1 MKKKIIIFIHQYD
14 GFMKIYINDIIKCL
28 LKKNYQIFLYHKN
41 KLKIKDTNC
50 IVQEDL
56 EYFLKMHDPRIYEK
70 FFLFAK
76 KKNISRVLIPR
87 FEFPEYLYSSIISIN
102 YNYKIYL
109 STMALELFS
118 KSIGRLTILKKI
130 LLEKK
135 VKSLV
140 IHSALNKYTKIPKKF
155 SINKNIQKKLFF
167 VSEPIYHPH
176 KKFFNKEIFRP
187 HNFKIL
193 YFGNWFYGKGVDI
206 LIKSSKYLDKSI
218 KIIIVGNSNTLNFSY
233 KLDKKNKNIKIINR
247 YVSNIEMYKIFKS
260 VDAVVLPYRKTYM
273 YLSSGVLVNSIQSF
287 KPAIVPNF
295 YPFNE
300 IIDRYKV
307 GVKFNPDNH
316 KSLAKGIMSL
326 KKLVQ
331 KKYFKEKY
339 FNDYLEDMNYSD
351 YMVTKL
357 KL

>member
-1 MKKKIIIFIHQYD
+1 MKKKIIIFIHNYD
-14 GFMKIYINDIIKCL
+14 GFMKIYIDDIIQSL
-28 LKKNYQIFLYHKN
+28 LQKNYQIFLYYKN
-41 KLKIKDTNC
+41 KIKIKNTRC

-70 FFLFAK
+70 FFLYAK

-102 YNYKIYL
+102 YNFKIYL
-109 STMALELFS
+109 SAMALELFS

-130 LLEKK
+130 LLKK
-135 VKSLV
+135 KIKGLV
-140 IHSALNKYTKIPKKF
+140 IHSALNKYVKIPRKF
-155 SINKNIQKKLFF
+155 SISKNIQKKIFF
-167 VSEPIYHPH
+167 MSEPIYHPH
-176 KKFFNKEIFRP
+176 RKFFNKKKFRQN
-187 HNFKIL
+187 NFKIL

-218 KIIIVGNSNTLNFSY
+218 KIIIVGNSNTLNFSF

-260 VDAVVLPYRKTYM
+260 VDAVVLPYRKTYT
-273 YLSSGVLVNSIQSF
+273 YGTSGVLVNSVQSF
-287 KPAIVPNF
+287 KPVLVPNF

-300 IIDRYKV
+300 IINKYNI
-307 GVKFNPDNH
+307 GTKFIPENH
-316 KSLAKGIMSL
+316 KSLAKGIVSL
-326 KKLVQ
+326 KYLVQ
-331 KKYFKEKY
+331 KKYFKERY
-339 FNDYLEDMNYSD
+339 FNNYLEDMNDMNS
-351 YMVTKL
+351 VVAKL